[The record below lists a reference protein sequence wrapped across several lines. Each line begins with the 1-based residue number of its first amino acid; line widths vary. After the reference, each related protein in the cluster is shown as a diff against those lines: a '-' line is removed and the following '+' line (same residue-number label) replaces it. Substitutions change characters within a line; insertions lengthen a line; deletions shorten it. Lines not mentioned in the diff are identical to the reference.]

1 MLAIQEKKL
10 KEAIAI
16 LSLVGAK
23 YKVITPDG
31 AEYGDLEVK
40 VLRPETTKNG
50 LPRYKFGE
58 TRDFFR
64 GDISTMKA
72 GDVKVIDADRCAA
85 ALQGGTD
92 LPVMQGCLGAIGQQ
106 IQTAAEILN
115 DREGALG
122 LAALLSAMQQLS
134 ERDR

>member
-58 TRDFFR
+58 TRNFFR
-64 GDISTMKA
+64 DDISTMKA
-72 GDVKVIDADRCAA
+72 GDVKVIDCKNYDCRVIARDISSYGCQNFGTKSVSTLADREANTVEVF
-85 ALQGGTD
+85 ALKD
-92 LPVMQGCLGAIGQQ
+92 LG
-106 IQTAAEILN
+106 
-115 DREGALG
+115 
-122 LAALLSAMQQLS
+122 
-134 ERDR
+134 